1 MTDVKCPK
9 CGSYIDEKNLTKCPA
24 CGGRS
29 IGAGK
34 NVAGKYPALEFVS
47 RLLKLTSFM
56 IVFISFVSFA
66 MIFENI
72 PSYKINELFK
82 VSIIPFILSMIIAI
96 IIFSYGELI
105 TLFIDIEKNTRKK
118 NEDFN

>member
-1 MTDVKCPK
+1 
-9 CGSYIDEKNLTKCPA
+9 A